1 MGIISHKD
9 LGIRPVVRRGFPGGS
24 VVKNLSANAGD
35 VGSIPGS
42 GGSPGEGNGNSLQYS
57 CLENTMDREE
67 PGRAT
72 VHRVAKSWTRL
83 SDQIRSSHESGG
95 DLANR
100 APSCSSGCSRGVAQV
115 SSPAVKVNGP
125 GAEAGQGHLGVPS
138 PLVTPLALGANC
150 LQVRLGGGGAVR
162 LPPGEAGQRWGGGTC
177 SRARR
182 QAKIN
187 SWTLRNYEEPQ

>member
-1 MGIISHKD
+1 MCS
-9 LGIRPVVRRGFPGGS
+9 
-24 VVKNLSANAGD
+24 SACNTGD
-35 VGSIPGS
+35 PSSIPGP
-42 GGSPGEGNGNSLQYS
+42 GRFPGEGIGYPLQYS

-100 APSCSSGCSRGVAQV
+100 SPSCSSGCSRGVAQV

-150 LQVRLGGGGAVR
+150 LQVRLGGGGAAG
-162 LPPGEAGQRWGGGTC
+162 PAPGQGG
-177 SRARR
+177 RPR
-182 QAKIN
+182 
-187 SWTLRNYEEPQ
+187 